1 MADGPKSNTSADT
14 DVSLDFLTKEAK
26 EALLSKKL
34 DMIRQKNK
42 VLTERHQL
50 IEADRKKAEESGQ
63 AVKLAIDSQ
72 LVPAEGAV
80 KSRGRGRGQTHQ
92 KDMNK
97 VGKERPKSS
106 GDYRDSSNYEPIVD
120 TSDLTNYRLDHKGK
134 GRGSHHFDGQNSAQK
149 NKRKPASKEEA
160 SLSNFKYDYEP
171 IVNIYD
177 LDKRFGL
184 TSNSSDNLR
193 TTPYKFGYMRSD
205 KDSRNEGG
213 THHRVDVK
221 QTKTENRGNRQ
232 KNSSETEVSLTR
244 TETDVTTNNFLENS
258 RAYKGRLKDNE
269 GPPPDPSFN
278 PLADRRRSD
287 KKDESVEHRRH
298 PRNYGGTADLNRVK
312 QTMKNTREK
321 EKEGPSVAKPLELV
335 MTGKERR
342 NHEEWKAERDKYDQE
357 RILRSQNSGGSW
369 KRAWDVEKVNQDSE
383 DSFNYR
389 LEPGKRPAGR
399 IGSGRFDRGERD
411 ERPRSAILGKVSAI
425 GGLQPTEHVPQARPQ
440 HHVEPVTGPDAKSV
454 RSWGRGRG
462 RGRGH
467 GNTPGEK
474 SPRPRTW
481 SGGDDRF
488 VECQK
493 ELLLVKFDNTAGD
506 NSVEVEYDDVPH
518 KASHRAAP
526 ALNHTSTTSRRGPTG
541 RTPNQLEKQ
550 SPGKAHKEK
559 KSQKSKEINA
569 TNGVPAD
576 TIVIQAKDE
585 VPLPELETSRVR
597 TSSYSQSFG
606 DSEEWEDCTESS
618 GAQEEAEVPEQDL
631 HLECRLNPEAPEFL
645 PTSPDFMKTPPG
657 HVKVL
662 NWASDTSPRATSQSS
677 CSLPEGSASVQALE
691 EKESDQPFKT
701 SDSTS
706 QNDEEEDQF
715 EDSHESSKVE
725 EEIFQQA
732 SNEIVTLV
740 EDKIP
745 SSIIEPNQS
754 ISTSEEHLPRESFNS
769 GETTEDFVANSSES
783 TSAQAI
789 QELIANTPGSTSGQ
803 TTQEL
808 IANTPG
814 STSGQTTQELIA
826 NTPGST
832 SGQTTQEL
840 IANTPGSSSGQTTQE
855 LIANTPG
862 SSSDKIEDINMN
874 SPEISSGE
882 TTKSIDYSIP
892 GKSGKI
898 TEDIITSNL
907 NCSSGQTTE
916 IIRSSQ
922 PATEISDVIN
932 TEDMVPSSSDKSC
945 DGASIKDIN
954 ACTPDDTK
962 CTPQV
967 SAISTAE
974 TESSSS

>member
-149 NKRKPASKEEA
+149 NKRKPASKE
-160 SLSNFKYDYEP
+160 
-171 IVNIYD
+171 
-177 LDKRFGL
+177 
-184 TSNSSDNLR
+184 
-193 TTPYKFGYMRSD
+193 
-205 KDSRNEGG
+205 
-213 THHRVDVK
+213 
-221 QTKTENRGNRQ
+221 
-232 KNSSETEVSLTR
+232 
-244 TETDVTTNNFLENS
+244 
-258 RAYKGRLKDNE
+258 E